1 MGIRDSIYSYI
12 GNGINGLFS
21 NRVRLDIA
29 NKTIQE
35 SGSSNSLKAQKYYN
49 ILQPVSLA
57 VNKISQ
63 DASRILIELQDNN
76 GVTINDNDILNKY
89 YYFLENK
96 YGQNGISFSYQD
108 LVMQIVSNL
117 KLNNE
122 YFLRIFYHNIKDV
135 VLGIELV
142 PSSLCI
148 EKINSIDGYIDGFE
162 VLFSANNRN
171 SSQIFTRIKG
181 MEHIKKTSIYKYYPE
196 KKVAQGNNIDTYL
209 IHYHVTNGIEIVEMD
224 NSYQK
229 YDFLPQ
235 LRGISNI
242 NLIKQ
247 SLELYHNLENAI
259 LDLTTIDQ
267 VQRNTLYINST
278 DQKNVEE
285 NFKMDGHPRL
295 VTNSGK
301 NVDKNIEWISKGIDA
316 QKDLIHYYNMR
327 TQESQ
332 SISQYFGI
340 PTRIVSTAGSAYNN
354 LAVATDEYERNLL
367 GIMSN
372 ITHFLTNV
380 LSIISQNFMANNY
393 KVVIKKNS
401 SFLIKKEIKA
411 DLEIEKEFSSVNEIR
426 EQYFDKPPIVG
437 GDLII
442 SKGIKSTELAP
453 DKAIKQKR
461 KMPHTGERIIKKKT

>member
-1 MGIRDSIYSYI
+1 MSIRDSIYSYI

-21 NRVRLDIA
+21 NRVRLDTV
-29 NKTIQE
+29 NKTIEE
-35 SGSSNSLKAQKYYN
+35 SNFSGLNAQKHYN
-49 ILQPVSLA
+49 LLQPVSLA

-63 DASRILIELQDNN
+63 DASRILIELQDED
-76 GVTINDNDILNKY
+76 GVTIDGRDILNKY

-108 LVMQIVSNL
+108 LVVQIVSNL

-122 YFLRIFYHNIKDV
+122 YFLRIFYNNVKDV

-148 EKINSIDGYIDGFE
+148 EKINSVDGYIDEFE

-171 SSQIFTRIKG
+171 LSQVFTRIKG

-196 KKVAQGNNIDTYL
+196 KKVAQNDNIDTYL
-209 IHYHVTNGIEIVEMD
+209 IHYHMTNGIEIVEMD
-224 NSYQK
+224 DSYQK

-247 SLELYHNLENAI
+247 SLELYHNLEKAI

-278 DQKNVEE
+278 DQKGVEE
-285 NFKMDGHPRL
+285 NFKKAGHPRL
-295 VTNSGK
+295 VTSTGK
-301 NVDKNIEWISKGIDA
+301 NVDKSIEWISKGIDA

-380 LSIISQNFMANNY
+380 LSTISPNFMANNY

-437 GDLII
+437 GDLVV
-442 SKGIKSTELAP
+442 SKGAKSAELAP
-453 DKAIKQKR
+453 DKAVKQKR
-461 KMPHTGERIIKKKT
+461 KMPHTGERIIKKTT